1 MYKYVYK
8 KSRTLFLE
16 GFFCSKAACLNFI
29 WITVLIYLKPSYWLT
44 VVQVKIFENQDQ
56 NLSWNTMRG
65 EGWVW
70 GGGVLQLRVIVFLRV
85 IKSTTRLISILSR
98 SAAMRRVW
106 AGTKKKKNR
115 QGLENTHTHWKQ
127 IRVIQHTNTD
137 SPCRL
142 WLGGVGFRFNGDG
155 VNVRVSLRD
164 LQLQRQKRFR
174 FKWTNKCSFMQMILM
189 YISTIDHIN
198 TVAVAV
204 RVSSWDEIMTWCC
217 EH

>member
-44 VVQVKIFENQDQ
+44 VVQLKIFENQDQ

-106 AGTKKKKNR
+106 AGTKKKKKSAGFR
-115 QGLENTHTHWKQ
+115 KHTHTLKADQSNTAHEHWLTLQ
-127 IRVIQHTNTD
+127 VVAGR
-137 SPCRL
+137 R
-142 WLGGVGFRFNGDG
+142 W
-155 VNVRVSLRD
+155 VS
-164 LQLQRQKRFR
+164 
-174 FKWTNKCSFMQMILM
+174 
-189 YISTIDHIN
+189 
-198 TVAVAV
+198 V
-204 RVSSWDEIMTWCC
+204 
-217 EH
+217 

>member
-44 VVQVKIFENQDQ
+44 VVQVKMFENQ

-65 EGWVW
+65 EEWVR
-70 GGGVLQLRVIVFLRV
+70 GGGVLQLRVVVFLRV

-98 SAAMRRVW
+98 SAAMRGVW
-106 AGTKKKKNR
+106 AGTKKKNR
-115 QGLENTHTHWKQ
+115 QGLENKHTHRKQ
-127 IRVIQHTNTD
+127 IRVLQHTNTD

-174 FKWTNKCSFMQMILM
+174 FKLTNNVLSCRWYWCTFLPYTTLIL
-189 YISTIDHIN
+189 
-198 TVAVAV
+198 
-204 RVSSWDEIMTWCC
+204 WL
-217 EH
+217 